1 MRISDVS
8 SDVCSSDRGRRRWIF
23 QTTHH
28 DLWDYDLGSQPLLLD
43 MPTASGP
50 VPAVAQ
56 PTTRGEIFV
65 LDRATGV
72 PVPRVEERRVPIDGA
87 ARKIS
92 VQGTRVSVRLD
103 LGGRRCFQ
111 KQNK

>member
-28 DLWDYDLGSQPLLLD
+28 DLWDYDLGSQPVLLD

-56 PTTRGEIFV
+56 PTKRGEIFV

-72 PVPRVEERRVPIDGA
+72 PVTRVEERRVPIEGA
-87 ARKIS
+87 AS
-92 VQGTRVSVRLD
+92 SERVSPTQPFSTGIDRKSTRL
-103 LGGRRCFQ
+103 
-111 KQNK
+111 NSSH